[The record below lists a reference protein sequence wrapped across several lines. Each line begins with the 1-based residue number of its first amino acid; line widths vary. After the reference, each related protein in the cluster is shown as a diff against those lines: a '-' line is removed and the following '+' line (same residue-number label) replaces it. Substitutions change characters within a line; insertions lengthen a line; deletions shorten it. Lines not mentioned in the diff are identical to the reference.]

1 MKNVQES
8 TDGGIQ
14 TKEVENTVY
23 HSYLFLNAESECEN
37 QAVS

>member
-1 MKNVQES
+1 MEGYKQKRVKN
-8 TDGGIQ
+8 TG
-14 TKEVENTVY
+14 Y